1 VFISGIPLTRRTSG
15 GNAGQRS
22 RAAMAIRGPR
32 QGNALAPRAQGR
44 DNAGFPDRDGAFRR
58 AGTTMQYIY
67 TMIGV
72 SKIVPPKREIIK
84 DISLSFFPGAK
95 IGLLGLNGAGK
106 STVLRIMAGV
116 DSEFNG
122 EARPQPG
129 IQIGY
134 LAQEP
139 QLDPGKTVRES
150 VEEGLSE
157 ILDAQKRLD
166 EVYAAYAEEGADFDA
181 LAAEQQRLE
190 NILAAG
196 DAHTVERQLDVA
208 ADALR
213 LPPWDAKIGTLSG
226 GEKRRVALCR
236 LLLSKPDMLLLDEPT
251 NHLDAESVEWLEHF
265 LAEFPGTVV
274 AVTHD
279 RYFLDNAA
287 EWILELDRG
296 RGIPWKGNYS
306 SWLEQKDERLK
317 QEASSEKARQ
327 KAIAREL
334 EWARQNAKGGR
345 SKGKARLARIEEL
358 QSIDYQKRN
367 ETNEIF
373 IPPGE
378 RLGNTVLE
386 FKGVSKSFGDRLL
399 IDDLSFSVP
408 PGAIVGIIGPNG
420 AGKSTLFKMITGQ
433 EKPDQGEITT
443 GQTVKVAYVDQSR
456 EKLEG
461 KHNVFQ
467 EVSGGSD
474 ILNINGIEIQSRAYI
489 GRFNFKGQDQQK
501 MVGSLSGGERGRLH
515 LAKTLLQGGNVLLLD
530 EPSNDL
536 DIETL
541 RALEDAL
548 LEFPGNAFVISHDR
562 WFLDRIATHIL
573 AFEGDSHVE
582 FFPGNYKEY
591 EEDKKRRLGDEAAGP
606 HRLRYKKLA

>member
-1 VFISGIPLTRRTSG
+1 
-15 GNAGQRS
+15 
-22 RAAMAIRGPR
+22 
-32 QGNALAPRAQGR
+32 
-44 DNAGFPDRDGAFRR
+44 
-58 AGTTMQYIY
+58 MQYIY
-67 TMIGV
+67 TMNGV
-72 SKIVPPKREIIK
+72 SKTVPPKRQIIK

-106 STVLRIMAGV
+106 STVLKIMAGV
-116 DSEFNG
+116 DTDFSG

-129 IQIGY
+129 IKVGY

-139 QLDPGKTVRES
+139 QLDPNMTVREA
-150 VEEGLSE
+150 VEEGVGEVLQAQAA
-157 ILDAQKRLD
+157 LDRIY
-166 EVYAAYAEEGADFDA
+166 EAYAEEGADFDK

-190 NILAAG
+190 AILANN
-196 DAHTVERQLDVA
+196 DAHTLEHQLDVA

-213 LPPWDAKIGTLSG
+213 LPPWEAVIGKLSG

-236 LLLSKPDMLLLDEPT
+236 LLLQKPDMLLLDEPT
-251 NHLDAESVEWLEHF
+251 NHLDAESVEWLEQF
-265 LAEFPGTVV
+265 LARFPGTVV

-296 RGIPWKGNYS
+296 RGIPWKGNYTD
-306 SWLEQKDERLK
+306 WLVQKGDRLK
-317 QEASSEKARQ
+317 QEESSEKARQ
-327 KAIAREL
+327 KAIAKEL

-358 QSIDYQKRN
+358 QSVDYQRRA

-378 RLGNTVLE
+378 RLGNKVVE
-386 FKGVSKSFGDRLL
+386 FKNVSKKFGDRLL
-399 IDDLSFSVP
+399 IDDLTFSAP
-408 PGAIVGIIGPNG
+408 PGAIIGIIGPNG
-420 AGKSTLFKMITGQ
+420 AGKSTLFRMIIGQ
-433 EKPDQGEITT
+433 EKPDSGSIDM
-443 GQTVKVAYVDQSR
+443 GSTVKLAYVDQSR
-456 EKLEG
+456 DALTG
-461 KHNVFQ
+461 NHNVFQ
-467 EVSGGSD
+467 EVSGGAD

-501 MVGSLSGGERGRLH
+501 LVGSLSGGERGRLH

-536 DIETL
+536 DVETL

-548 LEFPGNAFVISHDR
+548 LEFPGNTFVISHDR

-582 FFPGNYKEY
+582 FFQGNYREY
-591 EEDKKRRLGDEAAGP
+591 EEDKRRRMGAEGAQP
-606 HRLRYKKLA
+606 HRLRFKALK

>member
-1 VFISGIPLTRRTSG
+1 
-15 GNAGQRS
+15 
-22 RAAMAIRGPR
+22 
-32 QGNALAPRAQGR
+32 
-44 DNAGFPDRDGAFRR
+44 
-58 AGTTMQYIY
+58 MQYIY

-72 SKIVPPKREIIK
+72 SKTVPPKRQIIK

-106 STVLRIMAGV
+106 STVLRIMAGT
-116 DSEFNG
+116 DTDFAG
-122 EARPQPG
+122 EARAHPG
-129 IQIGY
+129 TKIGF
-134 LAQEP
+134 LEQEP
-139 QLDPGKTVRES
+139 KLDPSMTVREA
-150 VEEGLSE
+150 VEEGVSE
-157 ILDAQKRLD
+157 VINAQKRLD
-166 EVYAAYAEEGADFDA
+166 EVYAAYAEEGADFDK

-190 NILAAG
+190 SLLAVS
-196 DAHTVERQLDVA
+196 DAHALERQLEVA

-265 LAEFPGTVV
+265 LADFPGTVV

-306 SWLEQKDERLK
+306 SWLEQKEERLK
-317 QEASSEKARQ
+317 QEESGEKARQ
-327 KAIAREL
+327 KAIQREL
-334 EWARQNAKGGR
+334 EWARSNAKGGR

-358 QSIDYQKRN
+358 QSVDYQKRN

-378 RLGNTVLE
+378 RLGSSVIE
-386 FKGVSKSFGDRLL
+386 FRGVSKSFGDRLL
-399 IDDLSFSVP
+399 IDDLSFTVP

-433 EKPDQGEITT
+433 ETPDQGQIIK
-443 GQTVKVAYVDQSR
+443 GQTVKIAYVDQSR

-461 KHNVFQ
+461 NHNVFQ
-467 EVSGGSD
+467 EVSGGAD

-489 GRFNFKGQDQQK
+489 GRFNFRGPDQQK
-501 MVGSLSGGERGRLH
+501 LVGTLSGGERGRLH

-582 FFPGNYKEY
+582 FFQGNYREY
-591 EEDKKRRLGDEAAGP
+591 EEDKKRRLGEEASKP